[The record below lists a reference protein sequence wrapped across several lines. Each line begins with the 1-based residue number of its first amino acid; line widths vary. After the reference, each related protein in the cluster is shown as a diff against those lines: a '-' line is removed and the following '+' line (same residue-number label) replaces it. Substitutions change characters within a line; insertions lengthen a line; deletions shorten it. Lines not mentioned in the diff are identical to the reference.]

1 MSSIF
6 NIGLSGLNAAQAG
19 MATTQHNIANANTPG
34 YSMQQIVQTANI
46 AQYTGS
52 GYIGQGTNVASVQRV
67 YNDFLN
73 TQILQGQA
81 QASQLSTYQTQ
92 ITQIDN
98 VLADPNAGLSP
109 ALQGFFNATNAVA
122 NSPNSVPAR
131 QTLLSNAQALTASF
145 QSLSQ
150 QMAGMNTSVN
160 TQINNSVTSVNS
172 YAQQIAVLNQ
182 NIALAQSAGNGQP
195 PNDLLDQRDQL
206 ISQLNQQI
214 KVNVTKQSDGSYNVL
229 VASGQPLVVGNQAYG
244 LKAVASATDPSRL
257 DVAYTA
263 SGITIPLQQSSIQ
276 GGTLGGL
283 LAFRDQSLIP
293 AQNAL
298 GRVAI
303 GIATRVNQQNQL
315 GQDLNGAPGGNVFN
329 LPAPIVNGA
338 SGNAGNAVVAA
349 SISSASALTTSDYTL
364 KFNGG
369 TSYTLTRLSDNNV
382 TNLTGLPQTVDGV
395 TLSLSSG
402 AAVAGDS
409 FLIRPTA
416 NAAQG
421 ISLAMSDPAKIA
433 AAAPML
439 AKAALGNTGSGVI
452 SNGAVTPSIPV
463 NANLQT
469 PVTVTFNAIVPPA
482 TLPTYTVS
490 GAVPAV
496 GAPISYTPG
505 TPISLAY
512 NGWTAQLS
520 GTPATGDVFNIVPNT
535 NGSGDNRNALLMAG
549 LQMQNTLA
557 GGTTTF
563 QGAYD
568 QIVAQVGTTTSSV
581 TQSSTAQTTMVSQ
594 LVQTQQSVSGVNL
607 DQEAANLMRYQRAY
621 QAAGKAIQV
630 ANTLFDT
637 LLTLR

>member
-214 KVNVTKQSDGSYNVL
+214 KVNVTKQSDGSFNVL

-303 GIATRVNQQNQL
+303 GVATSVNQQNQL

>member
-34 YSMQQIVQTANI
+34 YSMQQIVQTANTP
-46 AQYTGS
+46 QYTGS
-52 GYIGQGTNVASVQRV
+52 GYFGQGTNVATVQRV

-81 QASQLSTYQTQ
+81 QASQLSTYQAQ

-109 ALQGFFNATNAVA
+109 AMQGLFNAA
-122 NSPNSVPAR
+122 NTVSNMPSSVPAR
-131 QTLLSNAQALTASF
+131 QTLLSSAQRLTASF
-145 QSLSQ
+145 QALSQ
-150 QMAGMNTSVN
+150 QMTDMNTSIN
-160 TQINNSVTSVNS
+160 TQINNSVISVNS
-172 YAQQIAVLNQ
+172 YAQQIATLNQ
-182 NIALAQSAGNGQP
+182 NIALAQSSGNGQP

-206 ISQLNQQI
+206 ISKLNQQI
-214 KVNVTKQSDGSYNVL
+214 KVSVIKQSDGGYNVM
-229 VASGQPLVVGNQAYG
+229 VANGQPLVVGNQSYG
-244 LKAVASATDPSRL
+244 LKAVASTTDPTRL
-257 DVAYTA
+257 EVAYSANGT
-263 SGITIPLQQSSIQ
+263 TVPLQQSSIQ

-283 LAFRDQSLIP
+283 LAFRDQSLVP

-303 GIATRVNQQNQL
+303 GIATSLNQQNQL
-315 GQDLNGAPGGNVFN
+315 GQDLNGALGGNIFN
-329 LPAPIVNGA
+329 LPTPVVNAA
-338 SGNAGNAVVAA
+338 SSNAGNAVVAA
-349 SISSASALTTSDYTL
+349 SISSASALSTSDYTL

-369 TSYTLTRLSDNNV
+369 TSYTLTRLSDNTV
-382 TNLTGLPQTVDGV
+382 TSLVGLPQTVDGV

-402 AAVAGDS
+402 AAAAGDT

-421 ISLAMSDPAKIA
+421 ISLAISDPAKIA
-433 AAAPML
+433 AAAPIL
-439 AKAALGNTGSGVI
+439 ASASINNTGTGVI
-452 SNGAVTPSIPV
+452 GNGAVVPPAPP

-469 PVTVTFNAIVPPA
+469 PVSITFTSP
-482 TLPTYTVS
+482 TTYTVA

-496 GAPISYTPG
+496 AGTVAYTSGQTIS
-505 TPISLAY
+505 Y
-512 NGWTAQLS
+512 NGWTTQLS
-520 GTPATGDVFNIVPNT
+520 GAPATGDVFNIAPNT
-535 NGSGDNRNALLMAG
+535 NGTGDNRNALLMAG
-549 LQMQNTLA
+549 LQAQNTLA

-568 QIVAQVGTTTSSV
+568 QIVAQIGTTTSSV
-581 TQSSTAQTTMVSQ
+581 TQSSTAQTTIVNQ
-594 LVQTQQSVSGVNL
+594 LVQTQQSASGVNL

-630 ANTLFDT
+630 ANTMFDT